1 MKRTIL
7 LILAFIMCLSILSG
21 CSSVKYKGPLS
32 CVSHVGVDGVTAL
45 MDMTEDAQAEIISAL
60 NSGEWS
66 EGVTNCGHDYWF
78 TTENETIRYHS
89 ECGSF
94 IDITNQRSMTLSEE
108 GKANI
113 NRILGVKADYQGSTN
128 DELTESGY
136 QAAIKM
142 MLFNW
147 DGYGISTKWI
157 ATCDLAYSIIDA
169 LEEMRETGETV
180 DKISDDVVN
189 ENTTQPPIECG
200 TMWIELGSKIYRMDR
215 NSTQLCRVEGH
226 LGKGYVMDASEQ
238 LKKMI
243 NDAWQYHPYD
253 YYTGS
258 YNNETNKIEIN
269 HVYDAPT
276 DVHVHIKEV
285 EVVNDYDPKNKITI
299 ELISTIDQTISVR
312 LNCSQ
317 SDDNLAEGDAKD
329 VTLKAG
335 KAETV
340 ELSFGGWKDFNYWI
354 DISVDNTRINLRI
367 EP

>member
-1 MKRTIL
+1 MKRTIP
-7 LILAFIMCLSILSG
+7 LILAIILCLSILSG
-21 CSSVKYKGPLS
+21 CSDVKYKGPLS

-45 MDMTEDAQAEIISAL
+45 MDMTEDAQEKIISAL

-189 ENTTQPPIECG
+189 ENTTHPPIECG

-226 LGKGYVMDASEQ
+226 LGKGYVMNASEQ

-329 VTLKAG
+329 VTLQAG
-335 KAETV
+335 KPETV
-340 ELSFGGWKDFNYWI
+340 ELTFGGWKDFNYWI
-354 DISVDNTRINLRI
+354 DIKVDNTRINLRI